1 MSFHEAS
8 RTPRATPRK
17 AAPHATPA
25 QRIVAAVVAAL
36 LAVTAPALVAAQTL
50 AEVTFVAATA
60 TTLNPA
66 IRLPSGSLRAVGPGV
81 DALLARL
88 PDASAWTEPE
98 AYVARGIASRLR
110 PAFEQQVVTS
120 FAAAGF
126 FEASRRTVPD
136 RTGTRTRIEFE
147 GPAGERALLVLFD
160 VPEEVTW
167 LVARSR

>member
-1 MSFHEAS
+1 MPFRDTQST
-8 RTPRATPRK
+8 RN
-17 AAPHATPA
+17 ATPA
-25 QRIVAAVVAAL
+25 PRLVALALAASL
-36 LAVTAPALVAAQTL
+36 TLTAPAPVAAQTL
-50 AEVTFVAATA
+50 AEVTFVAATV

-110 PAFEQQVVTS
+110 PAFEQQVVTG

-126 FEASRRTVPD
+126 FEAARRTVPD
-136 RTGTRTRIEFE
+136 GAGTRTRIEFE
-147 GPAGERALLVLFD
+147 GAAGERALLVLFD
-160 VPEEVTW
+160 APEEVTW

>member
-1 MSFHEAS
+1 MPFLQTHSTRAPR
-8 RTPRATPRK
+8 RT
-17 AAPHATPA
+17 
-25 QRIVAAVVAAL
+25 
-36 LAVTAPALVAAQTL
+36 ALVVVLALSVLAPGQAAAQTL

-110 PAFEQQVVTS
+110 PAFEQQVVTG

-136 RTGTRTRIEFE
+136 GAGTRTRIEFE
-147 GPAGERALLVLFD
+147 GPGGERALLVLFD

>member
-1 MSFHEAS
+1 MPFHEA
-8 RTPRATPRK
+8 RP
-17 AAPHATPA
+17 TPA
-25 QRIVAAVVAAL
+25 PRPRLAALAVAAL
-36 LAVTAPALVAAQTL
+36 LAVTAPAPVAGQTL
-50 AEVTFVAATA
+50 AEVTFVAATV

-66 IRLPSGSLRAVGPGV
+66 VRLPSGSLRAVGPGV
-81 DALLARL
+81 EALLARL

-110 PAFEQQVVTS
+110 PAFEQQVVTG

-126 FEASRRTVPD
+126 FEVARRTAPD
-136 RTGTRTRIEFE
+136 GAGTRTRIEFE

-160 VPEEVTW
+160 APEEVTW